1 MNKELVELITAQAK
15 NIIAA
20 PSSYKDLKAAAQAF
34 LDAADKDA
42 AAKALV
48 AEAEADITTID
59 GFIAFAS
66 SPVGEKVLGS
76 GAAAAAEN
84 AKQLKANGAKWCPCP
99 ACQACAAI
107 LEKKDEIVK

>member
-1 MNKELVELITAQAK
+1 MNKELIEFVTTQAN

-34 LDAADKDA
+34 LDGADKDA

-59 GFIAFAS
+59 SFIAFAS
-66 SPVGEKVLGS
+66 SPVGAEVLGA
-76 GAAAAAEN
+76 GAAAAAED
-84 AKQLKANGAKWCPCP
+84 AKKLKANGAAWCPCP
-99 ACQACAAI
+99 ACQACAAL

>member
-1 MNKELVELITAQAK
+1 MNKELIDFLSTQAQA
-15 NIIAA
+15 IIAA

-66 SPVGEKVLGS
+66 SPVGEQVLGP
-76 GAAAAAEN
+76 GAAAAAED
-84 AKQLKANGAKWCPCP
+84 AKKLKANGVKWCPCP

-107 LEKKDEIVK
+107 LEKKAEI